1 MQEVITTRRLATS
14 TQQRRGETSVKW
26 LQQRRN
32 IEPSD
37 RCPHQSVMN
46 LVPRRNIRRLRCR
59 KHLPTRLCPNESEMP
74 STRLSTSTA
83 SVSEPR
89 RRRSSHLLHCK
100 LPFASRPHPL
110 TAQPAIP
117 TIKPG
122 IYGLQNRPIAFAP
135 NVTPGTFV
143 EPDSLSSVVPSTAA
157 VLFPPSEKPA
167 QEPIRKRHPPGKRPS
182 QGYIPRPPN
191 AFMLF
196 RADFVKQR
204 HVPGSIETNHGS
216 LSKIIG
222 EPITQLPDRSTN

>member
-1 MQEVITTRRLATS
+1 
-14 TQQRRGETSVKW
+14 
-26 LQQRRN
+26 
-32 IEPSD
+32 
-37 RCPHQSVMN
+37 
-46 LVPRRNIRRLRCR
+46 
-59 KHLPTRLCPNESEMP
+59 MP

-89 RRRSSHLLHCK
+89 RRRSSHLLQRK
-100 LPFASRPHPL
+100 LSLSSPLHLL
-110 TAQPAIP
+110 TAQPATP

-122 IYGLQNRPIAFAP
+122 IYGLQSRPIAFAP

-143 EPDSLSSVVPSTAA
+143 EPDSLTSAVPSTAA
-157 VLFPPSEKPA
+157 VLFPPSEKAA

-222 EPITQLPDRSTN
+222 EFLLRYMTDLPTHMIQRQLLASVTSRREAVLGATCKRRETTTQNSTP